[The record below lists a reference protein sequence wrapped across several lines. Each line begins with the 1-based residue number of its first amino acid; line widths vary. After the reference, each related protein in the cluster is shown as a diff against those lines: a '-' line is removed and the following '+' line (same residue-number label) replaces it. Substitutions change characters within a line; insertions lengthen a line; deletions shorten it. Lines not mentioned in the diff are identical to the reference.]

1 MRKPLLL
8 ILLLGSI
15 VSYSNETTT
24 YTPREYSIMPA
35 SPNVSSLIKYN
46 DISVNHFNGLP
57 DISFPLYTV
66 QEGSL
71 SVPITLSYHG
81 GGIRVSE
88 WESNMG
94 LGWTLFTSGVVSRT
108 TYGHPDE
115 MSITKGNKTFRGIL
129 NHTPTDINFRQFA
142 INTVADFDPTDF
154 LYYQNNRLNTWL
166 TMGSDYIDGYL
177 DMANDIFKVNCM
189 GLSGTFIYN
198 DSHDLVLSSTT
209 PFAVLPSHI
218 MSSYPMVFEITDTKG
233 TKYYF
238 TEREETR
245 HVYYYGQPEWL
256 LSDSLR
262 YTSAW
267 YLTKVKNIHN
277 DSIVFHYTQED
288 FEYQQSLANSVYYY
302 NTNPSLEKYTPN
314 SPLPHSG
321 PKYYP
326 KRLSS
331 IESSSAIV
339 YFHYNE
345 NHLSTVDVIDR
356 IVVKTNND
364 QRQVIKDYSFEY
376 EFYNNTNNQRRR
388 LMLKSIKEANN
399 NIYVYKYQ
407 FTYHGLDGE
416 TDIPFRYSDQD
427 FCGYYNDA
435 GNNGLVP
442 YYLPFGGDCSNRE
455 VNPNVSMYG
464 SLKTIEYPTGGKT
477 EFEWESHDYGSIQT
491 RPVEMKMSDKIISV
505 EYDTLVGLTP
515 CQKLIIDNFRVT
527 SNQDIYLDLTQYF
540 NFNPQILMT
549 TEYEHNHEYNEYTA
563 MTLNYP
569 TVVFINKSTN
579 KTSEDLTFYLD
590 KNTIEDKYDN
600 KVFEL
605 AIPNGIYQ
613 VKLLYPTKVWMAEEQ
628 ILREFYHAD
637 ANCGRIV
644 ITKHIKG
651 EEGGSSMVNKDYWGG
666 VRIKKISSY
675 THSNAD
681 PIIKKYFYNSDLNP
695 AKSSGVIAFE
705 PHFVSK
711 YYMVCTHQS
720 TVGWDAGEVFA
731 LSSVGLHNLPVG
743 NVGIEYE
750 TINESYVTYDKTSGM
765 EQVLKRSKYDY
776 TVQDKY
782 YNVDYNRTQFLNSQ
796 PVGQQMWTSV
806 AHRRGN
812 LTKKTDFYISSP
824 ASETHYEY
832 NIYEPDEYSLFT
844 TDMFLVSDY
853 TPAFGQNQL
862 DYSIGKYHLIPYNKT
877 IKTELYTESSGYNQT
892 INYTYFY
899 DEYTSNPDY
908 RFIRSKQI
916 TESYGSD
923 KTIYYTYVKSGN
935 TYLDIIESEVT
946 VSNGI
951 IIDAKRMEYYP
962 GTFLLK
968 SVYGLSE
975 LGKTITQY
983 PLGEKSA
990 SQSLISLINEP
1001 EYSYRY
1007 DSSGNLV
1014 EIKFKNEVLASY
1026 LWGYRGAH
1034 PIVEVKNFPY
1044 DSLVST
1050 LASLGKIPENFLS
1063 ATGTTTSDL
1072 NTFYSQLRTTLPNY
1086 EITTMLYHWLI
1097 GVSEATDSKGITT
1110 HFTYDDWGRLKDI
1123 KDYNQYFIRK
1133 YDYHFKE

>member
-8 ILLLGSI
+8 ILLLVNI

-24 YTPREYSIMPA
+24 YAPREYSIMPS

-46 DISVNHFNGLP
+46 DIPVNHFNGLP
-57 DISFPLYTV
+57 DISLPLYTI

-71 SVPITLSYHG
+71 SIPITLSYHG
-81 GGIRVSE
+81 GGIRVNE
-88 WESNMG
+88 WASNMG
-94 LGWTLFTSGVVSRT
+94 LGWTLITGGVISRT
-108 TYGHPDE
+108 IYGHPDE
-115 MSITKGNKTFRGIL
+115 MSNTKGVKQFRGLL
-129 NHTPTDINFRQFA
+129 NHTNTDKNFRQLA
-142 INTVADFDPTDF
+142 INMVADFDPTDF
-154 LYYQNNRLNTWL
+154 VYYQNKRLNTWL
-166 TMGSDYIDGYL
+166 TMGTDYIDGFL
-177 DMANDIFKVNCM
+177 DMANDIFKINCM

-198 DSHDLVLSSTT
+198 DSHDLVLSSQK
-209 PFAVLPSHI
+209 PFSVSPSHI
-218 MSSYPMVFEITDTKG
+218 ISSYPMEFEITDTKG

-238 TEREETR
+238 SEREDTR
-245 HVYYYGQPEWL
+245 HEYYYGQPGGQMQ
-256 LSDSLR
+256 DSLR

-277 DSIVFHYTQED
+277 DSIIFHYTQEN
-288 FEYQQSLANSVYYY
+288 FEYQQSSSTSVYYY
-302 NTNPSLEKYTPN
+302 NSNPSLEKYTPN

-345 NHLSTVDVIDR
+345 NYLSTVDIIDR
-356 IVVKTNND
+356 LVIKTNDD
-364 QRQVIKDYSFEY
+364 QRQVVKDISFEY
-376 EFYNNTNNQRRR
+376 EFYNNSNDEGRK

-399 NIYVYKYQ
+399 NIHVYKYR
-407 FTYHGLDGE
+407 FSYHGRDGE
-416 TDIPFRYSDQD
+416 KDIPFRYSDQD

-442 YYLPFGGDCSNRE
+442 YYLSFEGNCSNRDI
-455 VNPNVSMYG
+455 NPNVSMFG

-491 RPVEMKMSDKIISV
+491 RPVEMKITDKIINV

-515 CQKLIIDNFRVT
+515 CQKLVIDNFIVT
-527 SNQDIYLDLTQYF
+527 NNQDIYLDLTQYF

-563 MTLNYP
+563 TTLNYP
-569 TVVFINKSTN
+569 TVVFIDKATN
-579 KTSEDLTFYLD
+579 KTSKSLTFYLD
-590 KNTIEDKYDN
+590 KNTIENRYEN

-605 AIPNGIYQ
+605 AIPNGTYQ
-613 VKLLYPTKVWMAEEQ
+613 VKLLYPTSVWMAEEQ
-628 ILREFYHAD
+628 ILREFNYAD

-644 ITKHIKG
+644 ITKHTKG
-651 EEGGSSMVNKDYWGG
+651 EEDGSSMLSKDYWGG

-695 AKSSGVIAFE
+695 ANSSGVIAFE
-705 PHFVSK
+705 PHFASK
-711 YYMVCTHQS
+711 YYIVCPHQS
-720 TVGWDAGEVFA
+720 TVGWDAGEVYA
-731 LSSVGLHNLPVG
+731 LSSIGLHNLPVG

-750 TINESYVTYDKTSGM
+750 TVNESYVTYDKTSGM
-765 EQVLKRSKYDY
+765 EQVLKRSRYDY
-776 TVQDKY
+776 SVQDIY
-782 YNVDYNRTQFLNSQ
+782 YNVDYNRTQFSNCQ

-812 LTKKTDFYISSP
+812 LINKIDFYLANQ
-824 ASETHYEY
+824 ASETYYEY

-844 TDMFLVSDY
+844 TDMFRISDY

-862 DYSIGKYHLIPYNKT
+862 DYSIGKYHLIPYNKN
-877 IKTELYTESSGYNQT
+877 IKTEIYTEESGYNQR
-892 INYTYFY
+892 INYSYFY
-899 DEYTSNPDY
+899 DSYTANID
-908 RFIRSKQI
+908 FNLIRSMQI
-916 TESYGSD
+916 IESSGED

-935 TYLDIIESEVT
+935 LYLDIIETEVT
-946 VSNGI
+946 VSDGI
-951 IIDAKRMEYYP
+951 ITDAKRMEYYP

-975 LGKTITQY
+975 SGKSISQY
-983 PLGEKSA
+983 TLGEKSA
-990 SQSLISLINEP
+990 SQNLISLINEP

-1014 EIKFKNEVLASY
+1014 EIRFKDEVLASY
-1026 LWGYRGAH
+1026 IWGYRGSH
-1034 PIVEVKNFPY
+1034 PIVEVKYLPY
-1044 DSLVST
+1044 DNLVST
-1050 LASLGKIPENFLS
+1050 LASLGKVPDNFLS

-1072 NTFYSQLRTTLPNY
+1072 NTFYSQLRTSLPNY

-1110 HFTYDDWGRLKDI
+1110 LFTYDDWGRLKDV

>member
-8 ILLLGSI
+8 ILLLWCI

-24 YTPREYSIMPA
+24 YAPREYSIMPA

-57 DISFPLYTV
+57 DISFPLYTI

-71 SVPITLSYHG
+71 SIPITLSYHG
-81 GGIRVSE
+81 GGIRVDE
-88 WESNMG
+88 WASNMG
-94 LGWTLFTSGVVSRT
+94 LGWTLLTGGVISRT
-108 TYGHPDE
+108 VYGHPDE
-115 MSITKGNKTFRGIL
+115 MSHSISGKQFRGIL
-129 NHTPTDINFRQFA
+129 NHNSTDQNFRQLA

-154 LYYQNNRLNTWL
+154 LYYQNNRFNIWS
-166 TMGSDYIDGYL
+166 TMGLDYYNGYL

-198 DSHDLVLSSTT
+198 DSHDLVLSSST
-209 PFAVLPSHI
+209 PFDVSPSDVF
-218 MSSYPMVFEITDTKG
+218 SSYPTEFEITDTKG

-238 TEREETR
+238 TEKEETR
-245 HVYYYGQPEWL
+245 HIYYYGQPGWQI
-256 LSDSLR
+256 SDSLR

-288 FEYQQSLANSVYYY
+288 FEYQQTSSNSVYYY
-302 NTNPSLEKYTPN
+302 NTNSTLNKYTPS
-314 SPLPHSG
+314 SPGPSSG

-339 YFHYNE
+339 EFHYNE
-345 NHLSTVDVIDR
+345 NYLSTVDIIDR
-356 IVVKTNND
+356 MFIKTND
-364 QRQVIKDYSFEY
+364 YQRQIVKDYTFEY
-376 EFYNNTNNQRRR
+376 EFYNNTNNQDRR

-399 NIYVYKYQ
+399 NIYVYKYH
-407 FTYHGLDGE
+407 FTYYGRDGE
-416 TDIPFRYSDQD
+416 KDIPFRVSDQD

-442 YYLPFGGDCSNRE
+442 FYLPFEGDCSYRD

-491 RPVEMKMSDKIISV
+491 RPVEMKISDKISSV

-515 CQKLIIDNFRVT
+515 CQKLIIDNFTVT

-549 TEYEHNHEYNEYTA
+549 TEYEHNHEYYESSAT
-563 MTLNYP
+563 TLNYP
-569 TVVFINKSTN
+569 TVVFIDKSTN
-579 KTSEDLTFYLD
+579 KTSEYLTFYLD
-590 KNTIEDKYDN
+590 KNTIEDKYEN
-600 KVFEL
+600 KVFQL
-605 AIPNGIYQ
+605 AIPNGNYQ
-613 VKLLYPTKVWMAEEQ
+613 VKLLYPTSIIGAETQ
-628 ILREFYHAD
+628 ILQEFYHAD

-644 ITKHIKG
+644 ISKHIKS
-651 EEGGSSMVNKDYWGG
+651 EDGGSSMVSKESWGG
-666 VRIKKISSY
+666 VRIKTISSY
-675 THSNAD
+675 THPDSI

-705 PHFVSK
+705 PHFASK
-711 YYMVCTHQS
+711 YYMVCPHQS
-720 TVGWDAGEVFA
+720 TPGWDAGEIYA
-731 LSSVGLHNLPVG
+731 ISSVGLHNLPIG
-743 NVGIEYE
+743 NVGIEYGSV
-750 TINESYVTYDKTSGM
+750 NESYVTYDKTSGM
-765 EQVLKRSKYDY
+765 EQVLKRSKYNY

-782 YNVDYNRTQFLNSQ
+782 YNVDYNRTQFLNCQ

-812 LTKKTDFYISSP
+812 LTTKTDFYLHNI
-824 ASETHYEY
+824 ATEKQYEY
-832 NIYEPDEYSLFT
+832 NIYEPEEYSLFT
-844 TDMFLVSDY
+844 TDMFRISDY
-853 TPAFGQNQL
+853 TPAFGLNQV

-877 IKTELYTESSGYNQT
+877 IKKETHVEASGYNQT

-899 DEYTSNPDY
+899 DEYTSNTDY
-908 RFIRSKQI
+908 NFVRSKQI
-916 TESYGSD
+916 TESSGSD

-935 TYLDIIESEVT
+935 TYLDIIETEVT

-951 IIDAKRMEYYP
+951 IIEAKRMEYYP

-1050 LASLGKIPENFLS
+1050 LATLGKVPENFLS

-1123 KDYNQYFIRK
+1123 KDYNQYFIHK